1 MAPTAT
7 ESTAHADGRVGRR
20 IENYTAF
27 WQKDISK
34 EAEQDTGNRLDN
46 YADVVNGASSMA
58 KLMRWRSRRDV

>member
-1 MAPTAT
+1 MALT

-34 EAEQDTGNRLDN
+34 EASEDTGNRLEN
-46 YADVVNGASSMA
+46 YTDVVNGASVIATVNVMS
-58 KLMRWRSRRDV
+58 WRSTRGP